1 MCKSFPALPSH
12 YLFSLFVRQFRKKTG
27 IVNSRVP
34 GDKRSEVMIGVADY
48 DAAAQV
54 EEAQV
59 AAFNHRPPHLING
72 HAELKLVRDPH

>member
-1 MCKSFPALPSH
+1 
-12 YLFSLFVRQFRKKTG
+12 
-27 IVNSRVP
+27 
-34 GDKRSEVMIGVADY
+34 MIGVADY

-72 HAELKLVRDPH
+72 HAGLKLVRDPH